1 MTWKPARSAE
11 ANAVTS
17 RSSSATWR
25 TTVTD
30 SLGADSRGSVDCV
43 GGRDGS
49 WRAGP
54 ASRASLP
61 WSLGGGAKIGGA
73 DIALPSVQVVG
84 TRAARLR
91 KPRSD
96 RIVLA
101 ASGRYSCAEPW
112 LRSNVTPTTSR
123 TIVAIRLLPH
133 RVPQW

>member
-11 ANAVTS
+11 ASAVTS

-73 DIALPSVQVVG
+73 AIALPERHVGG
-84 TRAARLR
+84 TRAPALR
-91 KPRSD
+91 EPTGHTVA
-96 RIVLA
+96 VL
-101 ASGRYSCAEPW
+101 
-112 LRSNVTPTTSR
+112 
-123 TIVAIRLLPH
+123 
-133 RVPQW
+133 